1 MMRTVVVLV
10 VDDDKSSRALL
21 ELALSTEG
29 YEVRSAANGAAGLDG
44 ARRLH
49 PDVILLDL
57 AMPIMDGFAFRAAQ
71 LSDPSIAGI
80 PVICI
85 SGRKDTDEAVRELHL
100 AGVVGKPFHLDQ
112 IVDQVR
118 DATRRPPTRIM

>member
-1 MMRTVVVLV
+1 MVLV
-10 VDDDKSSRALL
+10 VDDDASSRTLL

-29 YEVRSAANGAAGLDG
+29 YEVQSAANGVTGLEG

-71 LSDPSIAGI
+71 LLDPAIAGI

-85 SGRKDTDEAVRELHL
+85 SGRNDTDKAVRELHL
-100 AGVVGKPFHLDQ
+100 AGSAGKPFALAD
-112 IVDQVR
+112 IVYQVK
-118 DATRRPPTRIM
+118 DLTRQRQLPIM

>member
-1 MMRTVVVLV
+1 MRTVVVLV

-29 YEVRSAANGAAGLDG
+29 YDVSSAPNGAAGLAG

-57 AMPIMDGFAFRAAQ
+57 MMPIMDGFAFRAAQ
-71 LSDPSIAGI
+71 LRDPSIAGI

-85 SGRKDTDEAVRELHL
+85 SGRKDADEAVRELHL
-100 AGVVGKPFHLDQ
+100 AGSVVKPFALDD
-112 IVDQVR
+112 IVGQVR
-118 DATRRPPTRIM
+118 DVTSRRPTPIM

>member
-1 MMRTVVVLV
+1 
-10 VDDDKSSRALL
+10 
-21 ELALSTEG
+21 LSTEG
-29 YEVRSAANGAAGLDG
+29 YEVRSAANGVAGLDG

-71 LSDPSIAGI
+71 LLDPDIAGI

-85 SGRKDTDEAVRELHL
+85 SGRDDSREAVLELHM
-100 AGVVGKPFHLDQ
+100 AGSSGKPFELDDL
-112 IVDQVR
+112 VHQVR
-118 DATRRPPTRIM
+118 DLTHGPARVM

>member
-1 MMRTVVVLV
+1 MRTVLVLV
-10 VDDDKSSRALL
+10 VDDDKSSRTLL

-29 YEVRSAANGAAGLDG
+29 YEVTSASDGASGLDG

-71 LSDPSIAGI
+71 LRDPNIASI

-85 SGRKDTDEAVRELHL
+85 SGRDDSKQAVRDLHL
-100 AGVVGKPFHLDQ
+100 AGGSAKPFELDDL
-112 IVDQVR
+112 VHQVR
-118 DATRRPPTRIM
+118 DLTRGPAHVM

>member
-1 MMRTVVVLV
+1 MRTVVVLV
-10 VDDDKSSRALL
+10 VDDDKSSRSLL

-29 YEVRSAANGAAGLDG
+29 YQVATAANGVAALAG
-44 ARRLH
+44 ARWLH

-71 LSDPSIAGI
+71 LGDPSIAAI

-85 SGRKDTDEAVRELHL
+85 SGRHDSDEVMRTLKL
-100 AGVVGKPFHLDQ
+100 AGSAAKPFAIDDVML
-112 IVDQVR
+112 QVR
-118 DATRRPPTRIM
+118 DVTRERPSAIM

>member
-1 MMRTVVVLV
+1 MRTVVVLV
-10 VDDDKSSRALL
+10 VDDDKSSRKFL

-29 YEVRSAANGAAGLDG
+29 YDVRSAANGAAGLDG
-44 ARRLH
+44 ARKLH

-71 LSDPSIAGI
+71 LRDPEIAGI

-85 SGRKDTDEAVRELHL
+85 SGRDDSKQAVRELKM
-100 AGVVGKPFHLDQ
+100 AGSSGKPFELDD
-112 IVDQVR
+112 IVHQVR
-118 DATRRPPTRIM
+118 DLTRQGPTRVM

>member
-1 MMRTVVVLV
+1 MRTVVVLV
-10 VDDDKSSRALL
+10 VDDDKSSRSLL

-29 YEVRSAANGAAGLDG
+29 YDVRSAANGAAGLDG

-57 AMPIMDGFAFRAAQ
+57 TMPIMDGFAFRAAQ
-71 LSDPSIAGI
+71 LLDPAIAGI

-85 SGRKDTDEAVRELHL
+85 SGREDSKDAVRDLKL
-100 AGVVGKPFHLDQ
+100 AGSAGKPFALDD
-112 IVDQVR
+112 VVFQVR
-118 DATRRPPTRIM
+118 DLTRRRATPIM